1 MNLKKDQMAYV
12 AGAVVAVVLMAGGLY
27 LLLSSDEE
35 DTAVVTPLTEEV
47 IAVPA
52 EPALVEEPAARPSQS
67 LEDTNQDDQADDVT
81 RIVIGEGLSSNGGDL
96 GELLGDKIIINNEVV
111 GADGQPL
118 KPETETET
126 ENE

>member
-52 EPALVEEPAARPSQS
+52 EPVLVEEPARPSQS

>member
-1 MNLKKDQMAYV
+1 MNLKKDQMAYI

-35 DTAVVTPLTEEV
+35 DTAVVTPLPEEV

-52 EPALVEEPAARPSQS
+52 EPALVEEPARPSQS

-96 GELLGDKIIINNEVV
+96 GELLGGKIIINNEVV

>member
-1 MNLKKDQMAYV
+1 MNLKKDQIAYI

-27 LLLSSDEE
+27 LLLGSDEE

-52 EPALVEEPAARPSQS
+52 EPALVEEPARPSQS

-81 RIVIGEGLSSNGGDL
+81 RIVIGEGLSSNSADL

>member
-1 MNLKKDQMAYV
+1 MNLKKDQMAYI

-52 EPALVEEPAARPSQS
+52 EPALVEEPARPSQS

-96 GELLGDKIIINNEVV
+96 GELLGGKIIINNEVV

>member
-1 MNLKKDQMAYV
+1 MNLKKDQIAYI

-27 LLLSSDEE
+27 LLLGSDEE

-47 IAVPA
+47 IAVHA
-52 EPALVEEPAARPSQS
+52 EPALVEEPARPSQS

-81 RIVIGEGLSSNGGDL
+81 RIVIGEGLSSNGADL

>member
-1 MNLKKDQMAYV
+1 MNLKKDQMAYI
-12 AGAVVAVVLMAGGLY
+12 AGALVAVVLMAGGLY
-27 LLLSSDEE
+27 LLLSSDAE
-35 DTAVVTPLTEEV
+35 DTAVVTPLPEEV

-52 EPALVEEPAARPSQS
+52 EPALVEEPPRPSQS

-96 GELLGDKIIINNEVV
+96 GELLGGKIIINNEVV

-118 KPETETET
+118 KPEAETET
-126 ENE
+126 GNE

>member
-1 MNLKKDQMAYV
+1 MNLKKDQMAYIAV
-12 AGAVVAVVLMAGGLY
+12 AVVAVVLMAGGLY
-27 LLLSSDEE
+27 LLLSSDAE
-35 DTAVVTPLTEEV
+35 DKAVVTPLPEEV

-52 EPALVEEPAARPSQS
+52 ESALVEEPARPSQS

-96 GELLGDKIIINNEVV
+96 GELLGGKIIINNEVV

-118 KPETETET
+118 KPEAETET

>member
-1 MNLKKDQMAYV
+1 MNLKKDQMAYI

-52 EPALVEEPAARPSQS
+52 EPALVEEPARPSQS

-81 RIVIGEGLSSNGGDL
+81 RIVIGEGLSSNGADL